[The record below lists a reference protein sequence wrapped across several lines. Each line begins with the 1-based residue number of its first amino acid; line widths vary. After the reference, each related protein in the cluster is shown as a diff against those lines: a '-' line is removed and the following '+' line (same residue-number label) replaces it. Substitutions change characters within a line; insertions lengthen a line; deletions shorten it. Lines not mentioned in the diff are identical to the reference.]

1 MLGIPRHL
9 CQQSYRTLLS
19 FHYNSRISQKFFWS
33 LGMLDSYKRLELEFA
48 GLYEFLKLRLH
59 VKICGIVTKSNS
71 NLYFL
76 LFSQRFH

>member
-1 MLGIPRHL
+1 
-9 CQQSYRTLLS
+9 
-19 FHYNSRISQKFFWS
+19 
-33 LGMLDSYKRLELEFA
+33 MLDSYKRLELEFA